1 MVYRN
6 PYNGYSEGEYGGYS
20 QEEYTTDYSRGAQDL
35 RGPTT
40 TQDRYYGTQVIG
52 NFLNLRRQLAKQNVM
67 NANTYYCF
75 AGNRGMHIWEKDS
88 LKANKPL
95 HETFFETIMFLL
107 VRLCLVNQ
115 N

>member
-35 RGPTT
+35 RGQTT

-52 NFLNLRRQLAKQNVM
+52 PFS
-67 NANTYYCF
+67 
-75 AGNRGMHIWEKDS
+75 I
-88 LKANKPL
+88 
-95 HETFFETIMFLL
+95 
-107 VRLCLVNQ
+107 
-115 N
+115 

>member
-52 NFLNLRRQLAKQNVM
+52 LFSISDA
-67 NANTYYCF
+67 
-75 AGNRGMHIWEKDS
+75 S
-88 LKANKPL
+88 
-95 HETFFETIMFLL
+95 
-107 VRLCLVNQ
+107 
-115 N
+115 